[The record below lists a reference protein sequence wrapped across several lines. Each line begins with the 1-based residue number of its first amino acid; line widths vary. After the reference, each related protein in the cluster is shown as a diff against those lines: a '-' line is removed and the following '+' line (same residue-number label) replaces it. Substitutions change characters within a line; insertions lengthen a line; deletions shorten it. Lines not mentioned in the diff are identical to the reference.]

1 MAKQTIT
8 QGDFQQLG
16 EVLSDSQE
24 YVTEKAN
31 SFKNNRTLIVY
42 LGSLK
47 DYVGTLQKMYKGL
60 G

>member
-16 EVLSDSQE
+16 EILSESQA
-24 YVTEKAN
+24 YVTEKAET
-31 SFKNNRTLIVY
+31 FNNTRTLIVY